1 MLLANL
7 EQMFMLQKVACNL
20 LVVYVGK
27 TVPVYVHASKKAYA
41 TLEHAA
47 LEKKTI
53 VEIVVKQTGRRYA
66 KKHFINS
73 KLRS

>member
-1 MLLANL
+1 
-7 EQMFMLQKVACNL
+7 MFLKVACNS

-27 TVPVYVHASKKAYA
+27 AVPVDVHARKKAYA

-47 LEKKTI
+47 LEKKNAI
-53 VEIVVKQTGRRYA
+53 VEIVVKQTGQRYA
-66 KKHFINS
+66 KHFISS